1 MHQSKQLAEH
11 FRVVHTFLFFKQG
24 HEEKTAKSDKNS
36 TILSIQCGSIEE
48 EFIDVLVNPL
58 STGTETN
65 PLVQVLSKKA
75 GETLKILCSQLVESL
90 IVDEAKSVFTKASG
104 KLRCKKLLHVYNPNQ
119 TECHTDTLQAVV
131 LNALC
136 HAEKEQ
142 YSSICLPL
150 FGSGYSLEEKAHTI
164 FQACSEFGQRAPV
177 SLKKIVLVTAE
188 DYDYDKVCSC
198 LSSFKSK
205 LPMYMN
211 PAPESRVN
219 SMDLQQFSWVQS
231 KRRSLQ
237 PWETKDLKMLEDE
250 DAIIDIYCCVPKQGD
265 SIIDDIINRLMQRLV
280 TEDFKD
286 DHIQYLIASEVN
298 DIKSYAS
305 ELGVTVTMTKQQNR
319 ISLSGEKGGVEVVK
333 TYITKVLA
341 SLKHTKMSLN
351 QVVWH
356 RITDGGIETIIS
368 EEVSF
373 QLESARVKV

>member
-1 MHQSKQLAEH
+1 MCIRINIIAEN
-11 FRVVHTFLFFKQG
+11 FRVVTFLFPKQG
-24 HEEKTAKSDKNS
+24 HEEKTANSDKSS
-36 TILSIQCGSIEE
+36 TILSVQCGSIEE
-48 EFIDVLVNPL
+48 EFIDVFINPL

-75 GETLKILCSQLVESL
+75 GEALKMLCSQLVESV
-90 IVDEAKSVFTKASG
+90 IVDEENSVFTKASG
-104 KLRCKKLLHVYNPNQ
+104 KLRCKKLLHVYNPNKS
-119 TECHTDTLQAVV
+119 ECDADTLQTVV
-131 LNALC
+131 LNALS
-136 HAEKEQ
+136 HAEKEH

-150 FGSGYSLEEKAHTI
+150 FGTGYSLEEKAHII

-177 SLKKIVLVTAE
+177 SLKKIVVVTAE
-188 DYDYDKVCSC
+188 DCDYDKVCLC

-211 PAPESRVN
+211 PTSELKVN

-237 PWETKDLKMLEDE
+237 PWDTKDLKMLENE
-250 DAIIDIYCCVPKQGD
+250 DAVIDIYCCVPKQGD
-265 SIIDDIINRLMQRLV
+265 SISDDIINRLMQRLV
-280 TEDFKD
+280 TENFKD

-298 DIKSYAS
+298 AIKSYAS

-319 ISLSGEKGGVEVVK
+319 ISLSGEGGGVEVVK

-356 RITDGGIETIIS
+356 RITNGGIETIIS